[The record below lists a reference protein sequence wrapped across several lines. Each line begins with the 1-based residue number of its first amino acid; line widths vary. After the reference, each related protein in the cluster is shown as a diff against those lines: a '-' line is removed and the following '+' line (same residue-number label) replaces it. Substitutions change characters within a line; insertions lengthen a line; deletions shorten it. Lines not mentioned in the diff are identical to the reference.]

1 MANYNSRQMPDTS
14 NREIVEKFFQAV
26 NALDW
31 DRSPQGDGLTVPAQ
45 L

>member
-31 DRSPQGDGLTVPAQ
+31 AAAHKATA
-45 L
+45 